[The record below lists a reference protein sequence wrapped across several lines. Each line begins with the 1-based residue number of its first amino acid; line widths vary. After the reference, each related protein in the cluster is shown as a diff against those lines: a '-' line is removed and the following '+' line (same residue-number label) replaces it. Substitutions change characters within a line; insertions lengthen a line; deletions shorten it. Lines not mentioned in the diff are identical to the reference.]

1 MKADRYSQV
10 TFNPDKLKAQLKY
23 DALKR
28 AYRAEKIKEYAL
40 SVLFCVCL
48 AVCLWFGLLLF

>member
-1 MKADRYSQV
+1 VGRYSQI
-10 TFNPDKLKAQLKY
+10 TFNQDKLKAQQQF

-28 AYRAEKIKEYAL
+28 TARAEKIKEYTL